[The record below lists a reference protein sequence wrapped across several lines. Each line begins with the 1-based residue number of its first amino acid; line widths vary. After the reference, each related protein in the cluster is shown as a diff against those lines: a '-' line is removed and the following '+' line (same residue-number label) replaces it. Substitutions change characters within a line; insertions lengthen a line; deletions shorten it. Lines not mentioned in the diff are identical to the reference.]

1 MFRVLID
8 EVGTHDLLFPC
19 CRRETYDFFFHNGE
33 GHPNCFDN
41 INRSLGGQRH
51 IIQPVNL
58 FMHTTVDASGK
69 ITIHPPRS
77 RAGDKI
83 VLQALMDVRVGI
95 AACSVSEGECNAG
108 RYSPI
113 KVIVA

>member
-1 MFRVLID
+1 MLPAGDVR
-8 EVGTHDLLFPC
+8 LLL
-19 CRRETYDFFFHNGE
+19 HNGE

-58 FMHTTVDASGK
+58 FMHTTIDARGK

-77 RAGDKI
+77 QAGDKI